1 MVLTKRKTS
10 SKHRSNLKTL
20 KKKLLTL
27 KKRNDKIKK
36 FLKSNRIK
44 RHKLFN
50 KNRTFKKTLIKD
62 VKMKDI
68 KKVSFNLHNQV
79 YKYFKDN
86 TKIKRIK

>member
-1 MVLTKRKTS
+1 MVITKRKTS

-27 KKRNDKIKK
+27 KKRTDKIKK

-50 KNRTFKKTLIKD
+50 KNRTFKKSLTKD
-62 VKMKDI
+62 VKMKDR
-68 KKVSFNLHNQV
+68 KNVSFNLHNQV

-86 TKIKRIK
+86 TKVKRIK